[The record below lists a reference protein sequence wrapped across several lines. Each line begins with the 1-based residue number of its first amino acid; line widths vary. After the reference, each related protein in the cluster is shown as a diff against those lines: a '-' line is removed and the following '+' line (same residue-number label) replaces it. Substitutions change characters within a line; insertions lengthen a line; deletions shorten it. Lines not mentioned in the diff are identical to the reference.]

1 MLYFERKCSHYVE
14 NPQIFLSEFVENPQ
28 IFFGKYVEIPQI
40 SIIFYAKKRT
50 AQSDSPAAFPH
61 KFGYFFSFV

>member
-1 MLYFERKCSHYVE
+1 MLDFERKCSHYVE

-40 SIIFYAKKRT
+40 FVYFNAKKP
-50 AQSDSPAAFPH
+50 DCPI
-61 KFGYFFSFV
+61 G